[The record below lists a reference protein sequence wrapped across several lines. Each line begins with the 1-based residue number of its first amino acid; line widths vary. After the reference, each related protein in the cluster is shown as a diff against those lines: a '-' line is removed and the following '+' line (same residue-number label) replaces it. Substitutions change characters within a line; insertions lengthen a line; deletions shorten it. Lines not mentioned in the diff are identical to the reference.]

1 MRRTS
6 VMGSG
11 SSTPRLTSA
20 ACALIMRSGGSTP
33 RIIGAAGASII
44 RAAAQAPTTNGTGA
58 RLASSRPRS
67 LPLLHANHHRDLGL
81 RSHPPHFASTA
92 SMPTHPPPQSIK
104 VRRLAPT
111 THRSFSLL
119 LRSAVSQRMIG
130 RLDVS
135 SNVLD
140 TPAH

>member
-1 MRRTS
+1 
-6 VMGSG
+6 
-11 SSTPRLTSA
+11 
-20 ACALIMRSGGSTP
+20 MRSGGSTP
-33 RIIGAAGASII
+33 RISRATATSII

-92 SMPTHPPPQSIK
+92 SMPTHPPPQSLK
-104 VRRLAPT
+104 VPRLAPT

-119 LRSAVSQRMIG
+119 LTSALS
-130 RLDVS
+130 
-135 SNVLD
+135 
-140 TPAH
+140 H